1 MKKKE
6 AIAAAHQGESKP
18 DDPTGLIPEFVRNPV
33 ALGDG
38 FGVEQNGGDLGVGR
52 ALKPAIQRAQR
63 EDEPI
68 APLGCEHSEVGAQR
82 TPGQAAPQA
91 ERGGDADVEE
101 LVEWQ
106 EDGDGAADLILA
118 MKPQARAAQLDDLIF
133 VFDSENGLEAG
144 RVEAKFR
151 IDEAARGFGQ
161 GHHARECLGRPENG
175 AVSRGI

>member
-1 MKKKE
+1 MKKKA
-6 AIAAAHQGESKP
+6 AIAAAHQGKSKP

-106 EDGDGAADLILA
+106 EDGDGAADFILA
-118 MKPQARAAQLDDLIF
+118 MKPQARAAQRDDLIF
-133 VFDSENGLEAG
+133 VLDSENGLEAA

-151 IDEAARGFGQ
+151 IDETVRGIGQ
-161 GHHARECLGRPENG
+161 GHHARERPGRPENG